1 MKVLNVLS
9 IIDTQWRGRE
19 GGRRKGEG
27 EEEREKEKKKGG
39 ERECTHEHFQL
50 GWKLT
55 VWSLPNEKKGEKLI
69 FSFLKTCIADFKH
82 PKFCNDISPMYLNWR
97 YSAEKMGLP

>member
-1 MKVLNVLS
+1 MKVLNILS

-39 ERECTHEHFQL
+39 EKGRGGRGAGRKGERESAHMNTSSWDGNLQYGCFPT
-50 GWKLT
+50 K
-55 VWSLPNEKKGEKLI
+55 KKGRNLH
-69 FSFLKTCIADFKH
+69 FPFLKHA
-82 PKFCNDISPMYLNWR
+82 
-97 YSAEKMGLP
+97 

>member
-39 ERECTHEHFQL
+39 EMRGTSVLISSIKL
-50 GWKLT
+50 GSIL
-55 VWSLPNEKKGEKLI
+55 
-69 FSFLKTCIADFKH
+69 ARDYKH
-82 PKFCNDISPMYLNWR
+82 
-97 YSAEKMGLP
+97 